1 MVDRIRVALKGALMN
16 ALPRFALAA
25 SAALFMPWVAA
36 ATASLDTAAIESAT
50 GLNGTY
56 DATEKVFKVSKPRDD
71 VKISVAGRVLS
82 PYQGLA
88 SSAAFMSMGRSTM
101 VMGDTVLLEDEVDA
115 AMSAALEGGLQVT
128 ALHNH
133 FFHDQPKVYFMH
145 IGGTGDARQLAA
157 AVKAMYDR
165 VAQVRAANPDA
176 AARDAADV
184 PAASDISA
192 EPLAVILH
200 GKPDRKDG
208 MVKFTF
214 GRTTRMHGVTV
225 GNQMGVNTWAA
236 FAGSD
241 ENATVDGDFAM
252 REEDLQPVLKSMR
265 SSGIS
270 IVSIH
275 QHMVQETP
283 RIMFLHYWGH
293 GRATELAMAVR
304 KALDSEHTL
313 K

>member
-1 MVDRIRVALKGALMN
+1 MN

-304 KALDSEHTL
+304 NALDSEHTL